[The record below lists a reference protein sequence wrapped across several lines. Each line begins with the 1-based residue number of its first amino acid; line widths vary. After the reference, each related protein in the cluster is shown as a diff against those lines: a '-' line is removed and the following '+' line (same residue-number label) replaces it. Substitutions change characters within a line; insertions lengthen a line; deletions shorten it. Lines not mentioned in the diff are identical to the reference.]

1 MITVKIIITYQF
13 RSELRRCV
21 QLLPVALFLK
31 TKEKIKT
38 FKKYINIVSKYSTLR
53 CNKY

>member
-1 MITVKIIITYQF
+1 MIKVKINITYQF

-31 TKEKIKT
+31 TKENKNNLDK
-38 FKKYINIVSKYSTLR
+38 FKKYINIVSKYSTL
-53 CNKY
+53 